1 MKSNAALLLTLVAL
15 GLLTAT
21 FNGCQSGPSTT
32 SIKNYYYPIP
42 ELLAG
47 KVYVYEMKINETALP
62 DYWYFK
68 TMVRDSGTY
77 LSSTNYDDQFHI
89 NQMVLENTVENGTK
103 AKEFLVFEQDSSN
116 GKAIQTRATLLG
128 PDIFPF
134 EVTDSL
140 GVFLFHVAYHPAS
153 DPTSTLY
160 LIRNRRYL
168 GEGPVFSLDGRN
180 YPTVRFRV
188 KEAIGNEKEGS
199 AEIEGT
205 GEEWYAKDLGLV
217 YYRKTYGQH
226 GELVRE
232 YQLKERINMADL
244 EKRAAGNF
252 LSNPPN

>member
-1 MKSNAALLLTLVAL
+1 MKSTIALLLKWSTLH
-15 GLLTAT
+15 LLIGT
-21 FNGCQSGPSTT
+21 FTGCQSGPSTT

-47 KVYVYEMKINETALP
+47 KVYVYEMKINDTALP

-77 LSSTNYDDQFHI
+77 LSSTNYDEQFHI
-89 NQMVLENTVENGTK
+89 NQMVLENIVENGTK
-103 AKEFLVFEQDSSN
+103 AKEFLVFEQDSST

-153 DPTSTLY
+153 DPSSTLY

-168 GEGPVFSLDGRN
+168 GQGPDFLLDGRS
-180 YPTVRFRV
+180 YPTIRFRV

-199 AEIEGT
+199 AEIEGA
-205 GEEWYAKDLGLV
+205 GEEWYAKGLGLV
-217 YYRKTYGQH
+217 YYRKTYGQA
-226 GELVRE
+226 GQLVRE

-244 EKRAAGNF
+244 EKRAADNL
-252 LSNPPN
+252 LSNPPD